1 MVLFWFFRSK
11 RLVQLFMTFFSV
23 CRISLAGP
31 ALHVLRALLD
41 LRIPHMANNVC
52 VTLLCG
58 IQKHSLRLWMSDLV
72 CLSQNTMT
80 TNHGCSLLS
89 KIHAI
94 PILVRLYQNGWDVTQ
109 GRFFFSSK
117 YMPTPNVVR
126 SSFSSLHSNLLF
138 LQISLLWTSKI
149 QMKKSM
155 FVLFGASKNQHDAS
169 WWPLSLLLKYKHS

>member
-1 MVLFWFFRSK
+1 MGLFCSFGSNFDILHTWLSASLLHEYTIFPSVDLFLKYHYNHFKYNEGVFMVLFWFFRSK

-80 TNHGCSLLS
+80 TIHGCSPLS

-94 PILVRLYQNGWDVTQ
+94 SILADLLKTTQ
-109 GRFFFSSK
+109 ERH
-117 YMPTPNVVR
+117 MAVL
-126 SSFSSLHSNLLF
+126 SSL
-138 LQISLLWTSKI
+138 
-149 QMKKSM
+149 
-155 FVLFGASKNQHDAS
+155 
-169 WWPLSLLLKYKHS
+169 